1 MNTNQDTAL
10 TNQDAFEKWL
20 DTERG
25 AGKAITEGMYRA
37 YSAGHQAATK
47 ASEQRIQE
55 LEAEVMKAQSY
66 FMKSQRELREL
77 QAHVNQLREA
87 LVVCKEYIT
96 EVIIDDR
103 YHEATCSLDDLYLLR
118 DKAINLYKLTVNAT
132 PEQSLAEHD
141 NATIDRCK
149 NIVAD
154 DALAITFQSMGAY
167 RSAIIKHIGELK
179 VTP

>member
-1 MNTNQDTAL
+1 MAFYNENKHLYTDTSPYGIML
-10 TNQDAFEKWL
+10 TTF
-20 DTERG
+20 
-25 AGKAITEGMYRA
+25 
-37 YSAGHQAATK
+37 QAATQ
-47 ASEQRIQE
+47 ASQSEINSLKEQVKE
-55 LEAEVMKAQSY
+55 LQSHLS
-66 FMKSQRELREL
+66 SQSIEIAHNHVTLESYAHKVTEL

-141 NATIDRCK
+141 NEVIERCAK
-149 NIVAD
+149 VCDEYLNTDYPECASDIKD
-154 DALAITFQSMGAY
+154 
-167 RSAIIKHIGELK
+167 AIIALK